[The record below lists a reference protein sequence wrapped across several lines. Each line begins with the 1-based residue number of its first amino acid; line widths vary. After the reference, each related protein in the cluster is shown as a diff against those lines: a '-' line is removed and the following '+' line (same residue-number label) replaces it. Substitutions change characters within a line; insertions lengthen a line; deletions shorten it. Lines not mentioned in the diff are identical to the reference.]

1 MSRNIH
7 LYKKFDFL
15 MPIELTHSFNWLTSG
30 VIDCRFFRNP
40 VWIAAIITILI
51 LVIIPLTCGS
61 VLWRGVFIYIAS
73 LIIVFMFSAS
83 VSRKINGAKEIE
95 GAAGILGDLSYLG
108 HNEGLEVVPVIGDD
122 IETNI
127 VNIQSDKLMDAE
139 TQPRDAN

>member
-1 MSRNIH
+1 
-7 LYKKFDFL
+7 

-51 LVIIPLTCGS
+51 LVIIPLTSGS
-61 VLWRGVFIYIAS
+61 VLWRGIFIYVSS

-83 VSRKINGAKEIE
+83 LSRKISGAKEIE

-108 HNEGLEVVPVIGDD
+108 HQGGVEVIPQLVDGDIINTQSEISTGTLIGSPANSILSPIVI
-122 IETNI
+122 
-127 VNIQSDKLMDAE
+127 
-139 TQPRDAN
+139 